1 MGAYSSAGARSHG
14 DLPSRSADVGS
25 WLVPASGPAAKPYT
39 YSGTGQV
46 GARPS
51 DPRTE
56 PRRLPAWLSE
66 PSRASRG
73 APLTA
78 VQASDHR
85 NTVGGSTSSLL
96 DPHTQASASNRPLGR
111 SLTFDPATTG
121 GSPLQRS
128 ASSSPARPRPPVD
141 KIELA
146 PEKVDP
152 DLLKWPSSFL
162 QQELEEHINRH
173 ALADA

>member
-1 MGAYSSAGARSHG
+1 MA
-14 DLPSRSADVGS
+14 S
-25 WLVPASGPAAKPYT
+25 WLLPASGPAASPYT
-39 YSGTGQV
+39 YSGSGRV
-46 GARPS
+46 AVPHS

-66 PSRASRG
+66 PSRASKGGPLAAAQVTDLGHAEGGG
-73 APLTA
+73 A
-78 VQASDHR
+78 
-85 NTVGGSTSSLL
+85 SSLL
-96 DPHTQASASNRPLGR
+96 DPHTQASVSNRTLGR
-111 SLTFDPATTG
+111 SLTFDPTTTG

-141 KIELA
+141 KFDLA

-152 DLLKWPSSFL
+152 DLLKWPSSYL
-162 QQELEEHINRH
+162 QQEVDAQISRH